1 IELLTLRSVV
11 DGCIDWS
18 VDLKEY
24 HVLAGEPV
32 RVKCALFYSYIRTNY
47 TMATNAKLRLIW
59 YKNKGDAEE
68 PIIFSGHRLSKED
81 DSIWFRSAE
90 LEDSGFYTCVLR
102 NSTYCMKVSMSMTVE
117 ESDEGKCFSSKIRHL
132 EKAEITH
139 SKMIHCPDI
148 EDYLAPYKQP
158 QMTWYKECELV
169 EWRSSIIVNTTHI
182 WIPEIE
188 EGDGGNYTCELQ
200 YGSRLV
206 RRTTQLKVTALQTTQ
221 PPKVL
226 FPPDRQD
233 TVIEVT
239 PGMPLSL
246 DCKAFFGYSGENR
259 KPIIY
264 WMKGEK
270 FVEELA
276 GHIKE
281 TEMKEH
287 LGEKEVQLSLTF
299 DAVEDGDLANYTCYV
314 ENHIGRRSGSAILQ
328 KKDMYRL
335 ELAGGLGVILLL
347 LGVLTALYKCYNLE
361 IMLCYRRHFGSD
373 ETEDAMFVIPS
384 PSRTS
389 SDEET
394 FALEILPDVLEKH
407 YGYKLF
413 IPDRDLIPSSTYI
426 EDLARSVE
434 QSRRLIIVLTPE
446 FVAKRGWSIFQ
457 IETRLHS
464 MLVTG
469 EIKVIMIECADL
481 KNVINYQEVEAL
493 KHTIK
498 VLSIIKW
505 RGPKSNE
512 LSSKFWKQVVYDM
525 PAKRRETLSRRQVM
539 DSGEQG
545 LFGDLQTTVS
555 TIAMTTTSASLIPD
569 YNQMTLPLGGG
580 HSATAAQMRHFCRSY
595 EFQLPPQPSPP
606 LPPPSTVQFSTLGP
620 GGRHVYCNI
629 PMTLLNG
636 QVQQSNTLGKK
647 PELHLNSTFVPLTS
661 RELSSDIW

>member
-1 IELLTLRSVV
+1 LETLLSVK
-11 DGCIDWS
+11 S
-18 VDLKEY
+18 
-24 HVLAGEPV
+24 
-32 RVKCALFYSYIRTNY
+32 
-47 TMATNAKLRLIW
+47 
-59 YKNKGDAEE
+59 
-68 PIIFSGHRLSKED
+68 
-81 DSIWFRSAE
+81 
-90 LEDSGFYTCVLR
+90 
-102 NSTYCMKVSMSMTVE
+102 
-117 ESDEGKCFSSKIRHL
+117 
-132 EKAEITH
+132 
-139 SKMIHCPDI
+139 
-148 EDYLAPYKQP
+148 
-158 QMTWYKECELV
+158 
-169 EWRSSIIVNTTHI
+169 
-182 WIPEIE
+182 
-188 EGDGGNYTCELQ
+188 
-200 YGSRLV
+200 
-206 RRTTQLKVTALQTTQ
+206 
-221 PPKVL
+221 
-226 FPPDRQD
+226 
-233 TVIEVT
+233 
-239 PGMPLSL
+239 MPLSL

-259 KPIIY
+259 RPIIY

-281 TEMKEH
+281 SEVRILREH
-287 LGEKEVQLSLTF
+287 LGEMEVQLSLMF
-299 DAVEDGDLANYTCYV
+299 DAVDEADLANYTCYV
-314 ENHIGRRSGSAILQ
+314 ENHIGKRSGSAILQ

-361 IMLCYRRHFGSD
+361 IMLCYRRHFGID
-373 ETEDAMFVIPS
+373 ETEDGELSHTPGHFRVA
-384 PSRTS
+384 RTS

-469 EIKVIMIECADL
+469 EIKVIMIECANL

-498 VLSIIKW
+498 VLSVIKW
-505 RGPKSNE
+505 KGPKSNE
-512 LSSKFWKQVVYDM
+512 LSSKFWKQVVYEM

-555 TIAMTTTSASLIPD
+555 TIAMTTTSASL
-569 YNQMTLPLGGG
+569 MTLPLGGG
-580 HSATAAQMRHFCRSY
+580 HTATAAQMRHFCRSY
-595 EFQLPPQPSPP
+595 EFQLPPQPSSMSPP
-606 LPPPSTVQFSTLGP
+606 LPPVSTVRFATLGP
-620 GGRHVYCNI
+620 TGRHVYCNI

-636 QVQQSNTLGKK
+636 QGPQSSTLGKK
-647 PELHLNSTFVPLTS
+647 PDLHLNSTFVPLTS

>member
-1 IELLTLRSVV
+1 KQGKL
-11 DGCIDWS
+11 
-18 VDLKEY
+18 
-24 HVLAGEPV
+24 PV
-32 RVKCALFYSYIRTNY
+32 QQDV
-47 TMATNAKLRLIW
+47 
-59 YKNKGDAEE
+59 
-68 PIIFSGHRLSKED
+68 
-81 DSIWFRSAE
+81 
-90 LEDSGFYTCVLR
+90 
-102 NSTYCMKVSMSMTVE
+102 TV
-117 ESDEGKCFSSKIRHL
+117 GRI
-132 EKAEITH
+132 
-139 SKMIHCPDI
+139 
-148 EDYLAPYKQP
+148 
-158 QMTWYKECELV
+158 
-169 EWRSSIIVNTTHI
+169 
-182 WIPEIE
+182 
-188 EGDGGNYTCELQ
+188 
-200 YGSRLV
+200 
-206 RRTTQLKVTALQTTQ
+206 
-221 PPKVL
+221 
-226 FPPDRQD
+226 
-233 TVIEVT
+233 
-239 PGMPLSL
+239 
-246 DCKAFFGYSGENR
+246 AFFGYSGENR
-259 KPIIY
+259 RPIIY

-281 TEMKEH
+281 SEVRILREH
-287 LGEKEVQLSLTF
+287 LGEKEVQLSLIF
-299 DAVEDGDLANYTCYV
+299 DAVEEADLANYTCYV

-373 ETEDAMFVIPS
+373 ETEDGKLVSVPS
-384 PSRTS
+384 GHIFSETS

-394 FALEILPDVLEKH
+394 LALEILPDVLEKH

-512 LSSKFWKQVVYDM
+512 LSSKFWKKVVYEM
-525 PAKRRETLSRRQVM
+525 PGKRRETLSRRQVM

-555 TIAMTTTSASLIPD
+555 TIAMTTTSASLAPP
-569 YNQMTLPLGGG
+569 NENRHG
-580 HSATAAQMRHFCRSY
+580 HHQVSSQMRHFCRSY
-595 EFQLPPQPSPP
+595 EFQLPPQSSSLSPP

-636 QVQQSNTLGKK
+636 QVPQSSTLGKK
-647 PELHLNSTFVPLTS
+647 PDLHLNSTFVPLTS

>member
-1 IELLTLRSVV
+1 M
-11 DGCIDWS
+11 
-18 VDLKEY
+18 
-24 HVLAGEPV
+24 AGEPV

-90 LEDSGFYTCVLR
+90 LEDNGFYTCVLR

-132 EKAEITH
+132 EMAEVTH
-139 SKMIHCPDI
+139 SKMITCPDI

-158 QMTWYKECELV
+158 QMTWYKV
-169 EWRSSIIVNTTHI
+169 RHNDRMAWHI
-182 WIPEIE
+182 YPE
-188 EGDGGNYTCELQ
+188 
-200 YGSRLV
+200 
-206 RRTTQLKVTALQTTQ
+206 TASLIL
-221 PPKVL
+221 VL
-226 FPPDRQD
+226 FLSSVRN
-233 TVIEVT
+233 VSEWNGGALLLLT
-239 PGMPLSL
+239 PHIFGFPSFVLYVAGMPLSL
-246 DCKAFFGYSGENR
+246 DCKAFFGYSGENK
-259 KPIIY
+259 KPIIN

-270 FVEELA
+270 YVEELP

-281 TEMKEH
+281 SEVLILREH
-287 LGEKEVQLSLTF
+287 LGEKVVQLSLTF
-299 DAVEDGDLANYTCYV
+299 DAVEEADLANYTCYV
-314 ENHIGRRSGSAILQ
+314 ENNIGRRSGSAILQ

-347 LGVLTALYKCYNLE
+347 LGILTALYKCYNLE

-373 ETEDAMFVIPS
+373 ETEDDNKEYDAYLSYTKVELDS
-384 PSRTS
+384 LGRTS

-413 IPDRDLIPSSTYI
+413 IPDRDLIPSSSKYPPIYQPPPPFLLHTNTHPLSLY
-426 EDLARSVE
+426 RSL
-434 QSRRLIIVLTPE
+434 QSPIPRIHQSVRINQNVCRPSSWHTCCQTNVSLSALRCASPSFPGGST
-446 FVAKRGWSIFQ
+446 FYRQ
-457 IETRLHS
+457 IAFEMSGKTFL
-464 MLVTG
+464 L
-469 EIKVIMIECADL
+469 CL
-481 KNVINYQEVEAL
+481 
-493 KHTIK
+493 
-498 VLSIIKW
+498 
-505 RGPKSNE
+505 
-512 LSSKFWKQVVYDM
+512 
-525 PAKRRETLSRRQVM
+525 QVM

-555 TIAMTTTSASLIPD
+555 TIAMTTTSASLAPP
-569 YNQMTLPLGGG
+569 NENR
-580 HSATAAQMRHFCRSY
+580 HAQMRHFCRSY
-595 EFQLPPQPSPP
+595 EFQLPPQPSSMSPP

-636 QVQQSNTLGKK
+636 TLGKK
-647 PELHLNSTFVPLTS
+647 PDLHLNSTFVPLTS